1 MKDKK
6 RSFCCDEQASGFS
19 VLTADELFFINGGV
33 EEGENNNQNDNSQ
46 EYKLDVSLE
55 GKVEFDESTGKPKG
69 SASTKIGISVSGKK
83 N

>member
-1 MKDKK
+1 MEGDINNNN
-6 RSFCCDEQASGFS
+6 SFS
-19 VLTADELFFINGGV
+19 VLAVGDLYKINGGSG
-33 EEGENNNQNDNSQ
+33 EGENNNQNDNSQ